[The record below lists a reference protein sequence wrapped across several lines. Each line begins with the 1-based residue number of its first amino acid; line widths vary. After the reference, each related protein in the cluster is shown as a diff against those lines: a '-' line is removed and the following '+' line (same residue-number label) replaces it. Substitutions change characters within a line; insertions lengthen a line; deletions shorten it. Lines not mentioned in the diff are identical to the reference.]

1 MDPVTLR
8 AVLVDDHALFR
19 KGVAELLQQDG
30 RIHVIGMAASPG
42 EARPLLAE
50 HPDVI
55 VMDLHMPGHDGAAA
69 IRELRAEGF
78 EVPVV
83 ALTVSE
89 AEDDMARALR
99 AGARG
104 YLLKSMEPDEVIEAI
119 ARAVRGEVVVA
130 PAMTAKLVRLL
141 EGRGASSGSLMEQL
155 TPRERE
161 ILACLAR
168 GKSNKAIAQEL
179 GISADT
185 VKLHVRNVLGKLNLS
200 SRVEAAVYAVRHD
213 LGAAPSRAAIPEL
226 PKPG

>member
-1 MDPVTLR
+1 MAAIR
-8 AVLVDDHALFR
+8 ALLVDDHPLFR
-19 KGVAELLQQDG
+19 KGLAELLEHDG
-30 RIHVIGMAASPG
+30 RVRVVGIAAGPQ

-50 HPDVI
+50 RPDVI
-55 VMDLHMPGHDGAAA
+55 VMDLHMPGQDGAEA
-69 IRELRAEGF
+69 IRQLLAEGV
-78 EVPVV
+78 EAPVV
-83 ALTVSE
+83 ALTLSD

-141 EGRGASSGSLMEQL
+141 DGRGAAQGSLMDQL

-161 ILACLAR
+161 ILAFLAR
-168 GKSNKAIAQEL
+168 GKSNKAIARQL

-185 VKLHVRNVLGKLNLS
+185 VKLHVRNVLAKLNLS
-200 SRVEAAVYAVRHD
+200 SRVEAAVFAVRHD
-213 LGAAPSRAAIPEL
+213 LGAPPAAKPS
-226 PKPG
+226 PKKPK